1 MFSCE
6 YCEINSFFNKT
17 HPVAASVYLK
27 TEPIKSSS
35 GLPFVAPGDDEVSW
49 LDRKEAAKLVLDWRN
64 YKLLNLFKVIS
75 KSIASKQ
82 LKTLSIDLQE
92 SKTLY

>member
-1 MFSCE
+1 MHRKAPVLESPFNKVVWLKMFSCE

-35 GLPFVAPGDDEVSW
+35 GLPFVAPGDDEVS
-49 LDRKEAAKLVLDWRN
+49 
-64 YKLLNLFKVIS
+64 
-75 KSIASKQ
+75 
-82 LKTLSIDLQE
+82 
-92 SKTLY
+92 